1 MPMARD
7 KSHGRVIKLR
17 KGFVHKVAISI
28 AEPKAFFL
36 LFAQVYLRESTPP
49 RRNAKDVQ
57 LGLLLEDIL

>member
-7 KSHGRVIKLR
+7 KSYGRVIKLR
-17 KGFVHKVAISI
+17 KGFVHEVAISI
-28 AEPKAFFL
+28 AEPKPFFL

-49 RRNAKDVQ
+49 RWNAKDVQ